1 MLARIC
7 EIRASLLEVDGK
19 ISDASFEYYEAYKL
33 SKINFYKFVK
43 EFCQARTDNKSFCK
57 LASDWEKEEKEG
69 IFLDNYDYIVFE
81 CHLENALKSTIN
93 EEAELKLAVE
103 KLKEIRDR
111 TQIKIIK
118 DRVSAYIHLLQALAD
133 CFNKDSYK
141 EAAENVKEG
150 CRIFREYG
158 DEQGQQMCD
167 IFNNA
172 IVKRRDP
179 NAWQD
184 IIRKREFSSNFYS
197 LLCEYS
203 DRKRADLEFYRH
215 GQMQEMM
222 GTISKDVEQVKNA
235 STLIE
240 NKVDE
245 VKNDL
250 MSISEKVD
258 FIIISLKPGIKEEI
272 EISSGIEMF
281 GTGLKHLVTI
291 PLQEISYEELKKDLK
306 IIKGKH
312 INKLSELP
320 IRLASKIKGYLSRT
334 GREDIIA
341 VSYTHLRAHETDSYL
356 VCRLL

>member
-33 SKINFYKFVK
+33 SKIIFYKFMK

-57 LASDWEKEEKEG
+57 LASDWKKEEKEG

-81 CHLENALKSTIN
+81 CHLENALKSTVD
-93 EEAELKLAVE
+93 EEEELKLAVE

-118 DRVSAYIHLLQALAD
+118 DRVSANIYLLQALVD

-141 EAAENVKEG
+141 EAAENVKQG
-150 CRIFREYG
+150 CSVFLECG
-158 DEQGQQMCD
+158 DKQGQQMCEV
-167 IFNNA
+167 FHNA

-184 IIRKREFSSNFYS
+184 IIRRREFSSNFYS

-215 GQMQEMM
+215 GQILEEV
-222 GTISKDVEQVKNA
+222 KQVK
-235 STLIE
+235 E
-240 NKVDE
+240 E
-245 VKNDL
+245 VK
-250 MSISEKVD
+250 
-258 FIIISLKPGIKEEI
+258 
-272 EISSGIEMF
+272 
-281 GTGLKHLVTI
+281 
-291 PLQEISYEELKKDLK
+291 
-306 IIKGKH
+306 H
-312 INKLSELP
+312 ITE
-320 IRLASKIKGYLSRT
+320 
-334 GREDIIA
+334 
-341 VSYTHLRAHETDSYL
+341 V
-356 VCRLL
+356 